1 MLSLITPN
9 TEIDIDSLFAPV
21 LAEADDTPTQNQNGY
36 LAKVDPLREFY
47 PALESADASVRIS
60 AVHALGEN
68 RADASLILLGRMLN
82 DPTGAVAEAAADV
95 LVTRGK
101 QALVIAEK
109 ILFHPESA
117 APFPLETRKR
127 ALAIAGRMPCTE
139 SEVLLR
145 RSLDDEE
152 IGDLAAEYLVKN
164 LNLEPCSVLKNE
176 SAHWRG
182 RVTAAGQLAAAH
194 NQDSLFLLYSQARN
208 ENNPITVRTA
218 CLHALSMRNSRN
230 NAEPFLALLKDSAC
244 PQELRVEAALALAQN
259 SDPAAV
265 EVIRTYA
272 CDQGIPSPV
281 RHACQH
287 VLMEI
292 TFSKRKPS

>member
-1 MLSLITPN
+1 M
-9 TEIDIDSLFAPV
+9 
-21 LAEADDTPTQNQNGY
+21 
-36 LAKVDPLREFY
+36 
-47 PALESADASVRIS
+47 
-60 AVHALGEN
+60 
-68 RADASLILLGRMLN
+68 
-82 DPTGAVAEAAADV
+82 
-95 LVTRGK
+95 
-101 QALVIAEK
+101 
-109 ILFHPESA
+109 
-117 APFPLETRKR
+117 
-127 ALAIAGRMPCTE
+127 
-139 SEVLLR
+139 
-145 RSLDDEE
+145 
-152 IGDLAAEYLVKN
+152 KN

-259 SDPAAV
+259 SEPAAV